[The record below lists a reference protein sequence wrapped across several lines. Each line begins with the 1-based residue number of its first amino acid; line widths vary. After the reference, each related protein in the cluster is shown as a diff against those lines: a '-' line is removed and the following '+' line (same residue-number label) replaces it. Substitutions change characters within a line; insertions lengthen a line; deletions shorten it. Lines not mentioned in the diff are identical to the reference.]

1 MSIKQREKT
10 DWIFKQLFK
19 TAGIKTIL
27 LLTGI
32 FPILLINSIAF
43 FLKTSPVD
51 FFTGYQ
57 WKLYQRALWIEKK

>member
-19 TAGIKTIL
+19 TAGITTIL

-32 FPILLINSIAF
+32 FSMLLINSIAF

-51 FFTGYQ
+51 FFTG
-57 WKLYQRALWIEKK
+57 